1 MKHLT
6 RSLLILCFALPVV
19 AQVPSLTT
27 EDVLKWRAANPE
39 RAKHFIPKTA
49 ASAQPAQK
57 SQAQSDAEYLRA
69 EKEWNIR
76 LNEART
82 RVRDFERRADQAELQ
97 ATQARNVNIFGSADQ
112 VNANNANIGN
122 LRATA
127 QALRAE
133 ARYAQQ
139 EVDRLLDEGK
149 QYGFQLNFIS
159 PVLKNGAP
167 NLEYFRTRYLDLAM
181 ELQDAQ
187 SRAAVLQLR
196 TNRLQT
202 SINNTLSYNAGWSN
216 YYRGILF
223 YPNTGAAD
231 VFYLNRL
238 RNELAYIGGDA
249 NSNAARIQIL
259 QQELADLIEE
269 GRRAGVPPGTFR

>member
-6 RSLLILCFALPVV
+6 RSLLVLCFALPAL

-27 EDVLKWRAANPE
+27 EDVVKWRAANPD
-39 RAKHFIPKTA
+39 RAEHFIPKTA
-49 ASAQPAQK
+49 ATAQPTQK
-57 SQAQSDAEYLRA
+57 SQAQSEAEYLRA
-69 EKEWNIR
+69 EKEWNVR
-76 LNEART
+76 LSEART

-259 QQELADLIEE
+259 QQELANLIEE